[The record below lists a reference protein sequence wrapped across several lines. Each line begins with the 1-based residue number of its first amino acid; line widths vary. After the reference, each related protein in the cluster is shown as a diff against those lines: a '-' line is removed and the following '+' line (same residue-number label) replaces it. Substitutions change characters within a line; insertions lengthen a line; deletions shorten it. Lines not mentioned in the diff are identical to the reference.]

1 MKLTIVG
8 TQKLYSYDRFIGR
21 LRYHFPDFSE
31 VTEIVS
37 GGAKGTDKLA
47 EMLALETK
55 LPTKIFIPEYNK
67 YGRDAPLMRNTQIVE
82 YAGQVIGFVD
92 DSSKDT
98 LDTIKK
104 SD

>member
-21 LRYHFPDFSE
+21 LLYHFPNFSV

-37 GGAKGTDKLA
+37 GGAKGTDQLA
-47 EMLALETK
+47 EMLAEELNI
-55 LPTKIFIPEYNK
+55 PTMIFLPEYNK
-67 YGRDAPLMRNTQIVE
+67 YVKDAPLMRNTQIVE